1 MQTDWNNYLSEKEE
15 NNNIDILI
23 FVQWTNNLRLYTRI
37 CINSMMFH
45 NFQVFF
51 TRNGKIVG
59 TKQVSIPKGGF
70 FPTVG
75 MLSSCE
81 KVRVDLHPLT
91 GWCPWSLAFFCFL
104 FETSIH
110 QCNDPT
116 FVSPTHQ
123 TAKKRFTLPLYPR
136 WMLLTYHSFKQE
148 NNPTYSNEIQILPP
162 SCTFIC
168 YFLNVSTALT
178 VLHMCAKTNTK
189 LF

>member
-1 MQTDWNNYLSEKEE
+1 
-15 NNNIDILI
+15 
-23 FVQWTNNLRLYTRI
+23 
-37 CINSMMFH
+37 MMFR

-136 WMLLTYHSFKQE
+136 WMLLIYHSFKQE
-148 NNPTYSNEIQILPP
+148 NIIQH
-162 SCTFIC
+162 TAMKFRF
-168 YFLNVSTALT
+168 FLLLA
-178 VLHMCAKTNTK
+178 H
-189 LF
+189 LFVIFWMSAQP

>member
-1 MQTDWNNYLSEKEE
+1 
-15 NNNIDILI
+15 
-23 FVQWTNNLRLYTRI
+23 
-37 CINSMMFH
+37 MMFH

-91 GWCPWSLAFFCFL
+91 GWCPWSLALFFVFSL
-104 FETSIH
+104 RLAFTNAMIQLMSVPHII
-110 QCNDPT
+110 
-116 FVSPTHQ
+116 
-123 TAKKRFTLPLYPR
+123 KKRFTLPLYPR

-148 NNPTYSNEIQILPP
+148 NYPTYSNEIQILPP
-162 SCTFIC
+162 SCTFFC

>member
-23 FVQWTNNLRLYTRI
+23 FVQWTNNLRLYTWI

-91 GWCPWSLAFFCFL
+91 GWCPWSLAFF
-104 FETSIH
+104 
-110 QCNDPT
+110 
-116 FVSPTHQ
+116 FVFSLRL
-123 TAKKRFTLPLYPR
+123 AFTNAMIQLLSVPHIKLLKSVLPYLY
-136 WMLLTYHSFKQE
+136 
-148 NNPTYSNEIQILPP
+148 IQDE
-162 SCTFIC
+162 C
-168 YFLNVSTALT
+168 Y
-178 VLHMCAKTNTK
+178 
-189 LF
+189 